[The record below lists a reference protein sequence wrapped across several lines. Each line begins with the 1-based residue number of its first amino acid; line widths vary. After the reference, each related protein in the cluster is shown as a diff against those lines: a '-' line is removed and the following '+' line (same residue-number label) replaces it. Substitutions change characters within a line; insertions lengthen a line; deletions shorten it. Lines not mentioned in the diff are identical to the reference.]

1 MKFSKTLLLIL
12 LLFVGFGYAQ
22 NKLTGRVMNSNNKP
36 VANAKIYLDSIYSNI
51 ETNRNGDFEVQLPEK
66 VSMINVYS
74 HEYGL
79 LSSKYSKESIMN
91 FMFLESEKTIKERTK
106 KGDKISIGYSEVDK
120 KYKVNNSEAISVS
133 NDKNAIIYNTIYD
146 MIRGRLSGVTVSR
159 DNRITIRGVSSIRN
173 ISEPLFVVDGMIVSN
188 IDYISPNN
196 VKNISVLK
204 GADASIYGSQASA
217 GVIVIKTK

>member
-1 MKFSKTLLLIL
+1 MKISKTLLLIL

-22 NKLTGRVMNSNNKP
+22 NKLTGKVMNSNNKP
-36 VANAKIYLDSIYSNI
+36 VANAKIYLDSIYSNV
-51 ETNRNGDFEVQLPEK
+51 ETNKNGDFEVQLPEK
-66 VSMINVYS
+66 VKVINVYS

-79 LSSKYSKESIMN
+79 LSSKYSNESIMN
-91 FMFLESEKTIKERTK
+91 FMFLESEKSIKERTK

-120 KYKVNNSEAISVS
+120 KYKVNNSEGISLP
-133 NDKNAIIYNTIYD
+133 NDKNAITYNTIYD